1 MVSCV
6 CAYIELSNEL
16 PSLSVPDQ
24 KFGMIH
30 VVKIHADAPDVDYF
44 CAGLNYEK
52 WVKGNAAFC
61 PTENYLTLSHYLIVF
76 RIFITSCHLLSCL
89 LGSQYHHCYE
99 AAIIADAQKE
109 NTAA

>member
-1 MVSCV
+1 MPRQAHMASCV
-6 CAYIELSNEL
+6 YAYIKLSNEL

-44 CAGLNYEK
+44 YAGLNYEK

-61 PTENYLTLSHYLIVF
+61 PTENHLTLSHYSIVF
-76 RIFITSCHLLSCL
+76 RNSVSSHAMPAWKPIPSLL
-89 LGSQYHHCYE
+89 
-99 AAIIADAQKE
+99 
-109 NTAA
+109 

>member
-6 CAYIELSNEL
+6 YAYIELSNEL

-44 CAGLNYEK
+44 CAGLN
-52 WVKGNAAFC
+52 
-61 PTENYLTLSHYLIVF
+61 
-76 RIFITSCHLLSCL
+76 
-89 LGSQYHHCYE
+89 
-99 AAIIADAQKE
+99 
-109 NTAA
+109 

>member
-6 CAYIELSNEL
+6 YAYIELSNEL

-61 PTENYLTLSHYLIVF
+61 PTENYLTLSRYLIVF
-76 RIFITSCHLLSCL
+76 RIFITPCHFMPCL
-89 LGSQYHHCYE
+89 VGSQYYHYE
-99 AAIIADAQKE
+99 AAIIGDAQKE